1 MAESPAIMVHETI
14 IRPTRERV
22 VSFLEAPT
30 GWVVDAQGRTG
41 ALPHWIRPITPITR
55 AVGPALTVR
64 TRGRDN
70 LAPYVALNFA
80 KPGDVLV
87 IQTDAYAEA
96 SVLGD
101 ILLGMAKNA
110 GIIAVV
116 TDGMVRDI
124 DGLNAVGI
132 PLFAQGL
139 SPNSPHKDGPGE
151 IGGRICLGNVAI
163 TSGDLIITD
172 RDGVVVVAQER
183 IPAVATELSSIAAKE
198 KKMDAAVR
206 GGAHFPDWVKEFVQ
220 SDRIG
225 WMR

>member
-1 MAESPAIMVHETI
+1 MADTPSIMVHDSIT
-14 IRPTRERV
+14 RPSREAWAA
-22 VSFLEAPT
+22 FLDAPT

-41 ALPHWIRPITPITR
+41 ALPHWIKPITEKTR

-87 IQTDAYAEA
+87 IQTDAYSEA

-101 ILLGMAKNA
+101 VLFGMARNA
-110 GIIAVV
+110 GIVAVV

-151 IGGRICLGNVAI
+151 IGGPVCLGNVAVN
-163 TSGDLIITD
+163 SGDLIVTD
-172 RDGVVVVAQER
+172 RDGVVVVTQHQLAA
-183 IPAVATELSSIAAKE
+183 IAAELPSIAAKE
-198 KKMDAAVR
+198 QKMDAAVR
-206 GGAHFPDWVKEFVQ
+206 SGAPFPDWVKGFVE
-220 SDRIG
+220 SDRIA
-225 WMR
+225 WKR

>member
-1 MAESPAIMVHETI
+1 MVESPAIMVHDTI
-14 IRPTRERV
+14 IRPARD
-22 VSFLEAPT
+22 SFAPFLEAPT

-41 ALPHWIRPITPITR
+41 ALPHWIRPITQSTR

-70 LAPYVALNFA
+70 LAPYVALSFA

-101 ILLGMAKNA
+101 ILLGMARNA
-110 GIIAVV
+110 GIVAVV

-139 SPNSPHKDGPGE
+139 SPNSPYKDGPGE
-151 IGGRICLGNVAI
+151 IGGRVCLGNVLI
-163 TSGDLIITD
+163 ESGDLIITD
-172 RDGVVVVAQER
+172 RDGIVVVAQHQ
-183 IPAVATELSSIAAKE
+183 IPAIATELPSIAAKE
-198 KKMDAAVR
+198 HKMDAAVR
-206 GGAHFPDWVKEFVQ
+206 AGSPFPDWVKDFVQ

-225 WMR
+225 WKR